1 MVKASEKLDMTSGPL
16 FKKIVVFAIP
26 LMVTSILQ
34 LLYNAA
40 DMIVVGKFAG
50 PQSFAA
56 VGSTTSLINLI
67 VNLFMGLSM
76 GTGVIAAQSIGA
88 KNKQRLFK
96 TVHTS
101 ILLSVIVGFLVGAFG
116 FIVCRYLLALM
127 SCPLDVIDKAT
138 LYMRVYFCGMPGFM
152 VYNFGAAILRSAGDT
167 KRPLIILSVSGIANV
182 LLNVVFV
189 LFFQ

>member
-26 LMVTSILQ
+26 LMFTSILQ

-67 VNLFMGLSM
+67 VNLLY
-76 GTGVIAAQSIGA
+76 
-88 KNKQRLFK
+88 
-96 TVHTS
+96 
-101 ILLSVIVGFLVGAFG
+101 LLSPF
-116 FIVCRYLLALM
+116 
-127 SCPLDVIDKAT
+127 
-138 LYMRVYFCGMPGFM
+138 RVKIWISNEAQKKY
-152 VYNFGAAILRSAGDT
+152 
-167 KRPLIILSVSGIANV
+167 
-182 LLNVVFV
+182 
-189 LFFQ
+189 